1 MKRILLSL
9 LSVSLLIAGIQAQS
23 MEELMKAAMEE
34 AAKNGGAGVSIKENT
49 DPFVPL
55 GMTGTFRM
63 EMHSFKNGKE
73 EKDSPAN
80 VRMSMTDDRI
90 AMIPMTSEGNE
101 EVRIFFDLKNK
112 HSYTLMTDKNGQ
124 RSGIKMKMM
133 KFSSE
138 PGSAEKSDSDAKMVR
153 TSESKV
159 IEGLTCQKYTYTS
172 KEGSGEAWIAE
183 ELNFDLMKVFAQMS
197 GSTPNKDWQ
206 KVPYSGLMM
215 ENTYTSAD
223 GKENVKMYIKD
234 LQVGKVNEAMFSTE
248 GYQVQDMTNLPS
260 FGR

>member
-1 MKRILLSL
+1 MKRILLSIV
-9 LSVSLLIAGIQAQS
+9 SVSVLSAGIQAQS
-23 MEELMKAAMEE
+23 VEELMKAAMQE
-34 AAKNGGAGVSIKENT
+34 AGKNGGGVSIVENT
-49 DPFVPL
+49 DPFTPL
-55 GMTGTFRM
+55 DMTGTFRM

-80 VRMSMTDDRI
+80 VRMSLTSDRI
-90 AMIPMTSEGNE
+90 AMIPMTKEGNE

-124 RSGIKMKMM
+124 RSGMKMKMM

-138 PGSAEKSDSDAKMVR
+138 PGSAEKSDTDAKMVR
-153 TSESKV
+153 TGESKV

-172 KEGSGEAWIAE
+172 KEGSGVAWIAE

-215 ENTYTSAD
+215 ENLYTSAD
-223 GKENVKMYIKD
+223 GKERVEMRIKD
-234 LQVGKVNEAMFSTE
+234 LQVGKVDESMFSTE

>member
-9 LSVSLLIAGIQAQS
+9 LSVSVLSAGIQAQS
-23 MEELMKAAMEE
+23 MEELMKAAMQE
-34 AAKNGGAGVSIKENT
+34 AGKNGGGVSITDNT
-49 DPFVPL
+49 DPFTPL
-55 GMTGTFRM
+55 DMTGTFRM

-80 VRMSMTDDRI
+80 VRMSLTSDRI
-90 AMIPMTSEGNE
+90 AMIPMTKDGKE

-133 KFSSE
+133 KFNSGA
-138 PGSAEKSDSDAKMVR
+138 GSAEKGDSDTKIVR
-153 TSESKV
+153 TGESKV
-159 IEGLTCQKYTYTS
+159 IEGLTCQKYTYS
-172 KEGSGEAWIAE
+172 SNEGSGVAWIAE
-183 ELNFDLMKVFAQMS
+183 ELNFDLMKVFGQMS
-197 GSTPNKDWQ
+197 GSTPDKDWQ

-215 ENTYTSAD
+215 ENVYTSAD
-223 GKENVKMYIKD
+223 GKERVEMRIKE
-234 LQVGKVNEAMFSTE
+234 LEVGKVNEAMFSTE

-260 FGR
+260 FTR